1 MKLGYNKNV
10 NVIAFPEKI
19 MNPISAFFLDHLI
32 FVYLVYGL
40 AFIGMGLMV
49 FTTCRQGAMAFR
61 FSRAIRPLVFFGF
74 LHGIHEWIEMFQLI
88 AWRSDQTIP
97 TAPQEWM
104 RLVILATSFLL
115 LLAFG
120 VLLLSPK
127 QVSWRNLIIYLAA
140 FTALW
145 LFSILG
151 AQAILKPT
159 PLELTQIADVLARYS
174 LAVPGA
180 LLAVWALMRQ
190 QRTFRESDMSQFGR
204 YLVWAATAM
213 FLYGVVGQ
221 MFVRETQLAPS
232 NVLNGQ
238 QFMAWFGI
246 PVQFFRAVVVV
257 IFVYFLLKAL
267 GAFEAERQ
275 RQLEA
280 ANQAQIEAKQAQI
293 EAEQQSRHEVERLN
307 EELRSMTHEMALLL
321 DLANILV
328 APMSLDKRLHAVLE
342 EIVQIIHVCDH
353 SLILLAGND
362 EKESEVAAA
371 VGFEQHENDSLYFD
385 AVQLGTKSIAQ
396 SRAMCLR
403 IDGAL
408 LEFHP
413 DNEEERRRCQEYRS
427 PMILFCLPLYVQD
440 TAIGC
445 LSFGWPPDQAREP
458 FSLDEFQLVFAATQQ
473 LGLSIEHAR
482 LSKEARDREK
492 LLANLLHQVVE
503 AQEAERQ
510 RISRELHDA
519 SGQSLTALSLGL
531 RGVESLLIQEQ
542 SVAIPQV
549 HELGIIST
557 QALGELRQIISDLR
571 PSHLDDLG
579 LIPTL
584 RWYLSQIEERHAIRT
599 HFEVEGSMIR
609 PPAECETILFR
620 ITQEAISNIIKHAE
634 ATNVQVSLNSNPP
647 KIDLIIEDDGVGF
660 EPEQL
665 LDQEPSLSGWG
676 LLGMQERVSL
686 MQGRMQID
694 SEPGKGT
701 RISVTANPVPWEQA
715 NGSKNEITTG

>member
-1 MKLGYNKNV
+1 
-10 NVIAFPEKI
+10 
-19 MNPISAFFLDHLI
+19 
-32 FVYLVYGL
+32 
-40 AFIGMGLMV
+40 
-49 FTTCRQGAMAFR
+49 
-61 FSRAIRPLVFFGF
+61 
-74 LHGIHEWIEMFQLI
+74 
-88 AWRSDQTIP
+88 
-97 TAPQEWM
+97 
-104 RLVILATSFLL
+104 
-115 LLAFG
+115 
-120 VLLLSPK
+120 
-127 QVSWRNLIIYLAA
+127 
-140 FTALW
+140 
-145 LFSILG
+145 
-151 AQAILKPT
+151 
-159 PLELTQIADVLARYS
+159 
-174 LAVPGA
+174 
-180 LLAVWALMRQ
+180 
-190 QRTFRESDMSQFGR
+190 
-204 YLVWAATAM
+204 
-213 FLYGVVGQ
+213 
-221 MFVRETQLAPS
+221 
-232 NVLNGQ
+232 
-238 QFMAWFGI
+238 
-246 PVQFFRAVVVV
+246 
-257 IFVYFLLKAL
+257 
-267 GAFEAERQ
+267 
-275 RQLEA
+275 
-280 ANQAQIEAKQAQI
+280 
-293 EAEQQSRHEVERLN
+293 
-307 EELRSMTHEMALLL
+307 MT
-321 DLANILV
+321 
-328 APMSLDKRLHAVLE
+328 
-342 EIVQIIHVCDH
+342 
-353 SLILLAGND
+353 
-362 EKESEVAAA
+362 
-371 VGFEQHENDSLYFD
+371 
-385 AVQLGTKSIAQ
+385 
-396 SRAMCLR
+396 
-403 IDGAL
+403 
-408 LEFHP
+408 
-413 DNEEERRRCQEYRS
+413 
-427 PMILFCLPLYVQD
+427 LFCLPLYVQD

-445 LSFGWPPDQAREP
+445 LSFGWPLDQAREP

-584 RWYLSQIEERHAIRT
+584 RWYLSKIEERNAFQT
-599 HFEVEGSMIR
+599 HFEVEGSLVR

-634 ATNVQVSLNSNPP
+634 ATNVQVSLNVSPP

-686 MQGRMQID
+686 MQGRIQID

>member
-1 MKLGYNKNV
+1 
-10 NVIAFPEKI
+10 
-19 MNPISAFFLDHLI
+19 MNPVGAFFLDHLVLI
-32 FVYLVYGL
+32 YLVYGL
-40 AFIGMGLMV
+40 AFIAMGLMV
-49 FTTCRQGAMAFR
+49 NTTCRQGAVAFR
-61 FSRAIRPLVFFGF
+61 FSQAIRPLVFFGF
-74 LHGIHEWIEMFQLI
+74 LHGIHEWIEMFQLV
-88 AWRSDQTIP
+88 AWRTDQTLP
-97 TAPQEWM
+97 TVPQEWV
-104 RLVILATSFLL
+104 RLAILAASFLL

-120 VLLLSPK
+120 VLLLNPD
-127 QVSWRNLIIYLAA
+127 QVSRRKLVIYLST

-145 LFSILG
+145 LFSILI
-151 AQAILKPT
+151 AQTILKPS
-159 PLELTQIADVLARYS
+159 PLELPQIADVLARYS
-174 LAVPGA
+174 IAIPSA

-190 QRTFRESDMSQFGR
+190 QRAFRERDMSQFGR

-213 FLYGVVGQ
+213 FLYGIVGQ
-221 MFVRETQLAPS
+221 FFVRETQLVPS
-232 NVLNGQ
+232 NVINGQ

-246 PVQFFRAVVVV
+246 PVQLFRAVVVL

-280 ANQAQIEAKQAQI
+280 ANQAKI
-293 EAEQQSRHEVERLN
+293 EAEQKSRQEVERLN
-307 EELRSMTHEMALLL
+307 TELRLMTDELSLLL

-328 APMSLDKRLHAVLE
+328 APMPLNQRLHAVLE
-342 EIVQIIHVCDH
+342 EIVQVVHVCDH
-353 SLILLAGND
+353 SLILLAREGG
-362 EKESEVAAA
+362 KGPEVAAA
-371 VGFEQHENDSLYFD
+371 VGFEQHKSDSLYSG
-385 AVQLGTKSIAQ
+385 AVKLGSRAIAA
-396 SRAMCLR
+396 SRAMCQR
-403 IDGAL
+403 IDGAI

-413 DNEEERRRCQEYRS
+413 ENEEERRRCQEYKS
-427 PMILFCLPLYVQD
+427 PMDLFCLPLYVQD
-440 TAIGC
+440 EAIGC
-445 LSFGWPPDQAREP
+445 LAFGWPLEQARAP

-492 LLANLLHQVVE
+492 LLANLLHQVVN

-531 RGVESLLIQEQ
+531 KGVESLLIQEE
-542 SVAIPQV
+542 SVAVPQV

-557 QALGELRQIISDLR
+557 QALGELRHIISDLR

-579 LIPTL
+579 LIPTI
-584 RWYLSQIEERHAIRT
+584 RWYLSRLEERYAIHT
-599 HFEVEGSMIR
+599 HFEVEGSNIR

-620 ITQEAISNIIKHAE
+620 ITQEAMSNIIKHAE
-634 ATNVQVSLNSNPP
+634 AASVQVRLSIEPP
-647 KIDLIIEDDGVGF
+647 QIHLIIEDDGKGF
-660 EPEQL
+660 ETEQI
-665 LDQEPSLSGWG
+665 LDQAPSLSGWG

-701 RISVTANPVPWEQA
+701 RISITANPIPWEQA
-715 NGSKNEITTG
+715 NGNKNEITAG